1 MRNYLKYKLNIIEK
15 RGMRK
20 VNKKTIKPGFRMA
33 IMTFSF
39 LFKKAFRYKPSFLLA
54 YILDIIVKA
63 IIPFINI
70 IFPKYVIDELLGNQ
84 SIRMLTIYVVC
95 IVVGNFFTS
104 YLSSFLQET
113 LNKKYYDDFSKYFDA
128 LLGLKNMQLPYQST
142 EDKTVLERM
151 QKAKDGLGIYSGGI
165 GGIATSV
172 SHIFANFIVLVG
184 TLSLLIYNVPLVF
197 MIVVVCVIVNYIFNQ
212 KSNQIQILHYKKISE
227 QNRGFDY
234 VLFNLSDIRYG
245 KDFRLYHAEDMMLRQ
260 ANDFNKKMAE
270 IGRNQAKES
279 LIWLQLM
286 KVVMALREGGSF
298 LYLGYLGLQGVI
310 SVANFM
316 MLVNASNS
324 FGNSLNTII
333 TQIQELLKKAVFAY
347 EYISF
352 MKSDFWEED
361 GSLSCKKRVEH
372 SIEFRNV
379 TFSYPGSER
388 KVLNGV
394 SAVIKPGEKISI
406 VGLNGAGKSTFIKL
420 LCRLYKVDS
429 GEILIDGVNINE
441 YLYSDYIKLLSVVF
455 QDFML
460 VSFSIKENIALKKS
474 TNVEDKDIMPLIEEV
489 GLKPKVT
496 SLSMGIHTPVFKY
509 YDKRGF
515 EPSGGEQQKI
525 AIARA
530 IYKDAPIVIL
540 DEPTA
545 ALDPISEAEIYEQF
559 NEMVNNKTAIF
570 ISHRLSSCK
579 FCDRILVFKDGKVV
593 ENGTHNELVKIPDGV
608 YANMYQTQAQYYQ

>member
-1 MRNYLKYKLNIIEK
+1 MNE
-15 RGMRK
+15 
-20 VNKKTIKPGFRMA
+20 KTIKPGWRMVVT
-33 IMTFSF
+33 TFCF
-39 LFKKAFRYKPSFLLA
+39 LFKKALRYKPSFLFV
-54 YILDIIVKA
+54 YILDIVVKV
-63 IIPFINI
+63 ISPFINI
-70 IFPKYVIDELLGNQ
+70 IFPKYVIEELLGNQ
-84 SIRMLTIYVVC
+84 SIKMLAIYVIC
-95 IVVGNFFTS
+95 IVVGNFLTN
-104 YLSSFLQET
+104 YLSAFLQET
-113 LNKKYYDDFSKYFDA
+113 LNKRYYDDYSKYFDA

-165 GGIATSV
+165 GGIAKSV
-172 SHIFANFIVLVG
+172 SQIIINFIVLVG
-184 TLSLLIYNVPLVF
+184 TLSLLIFNVPLVLV
-197 MIVVVCVIVNYIFNQ
+197 IVAVCVIANYILNQ
-212 KSNQIQILHYKKISE
+212 KSNQIQIIHYKKLSE

-260 ANDFNKKMAE
+260 ANDFNNNMAE
-270 IGRNQAKES
+270 IGRDQAKES

-286 KVVMALREGGSF
+286 KVVMSLREGGSF
-298 LYLGYLGLQGVI
+298 LYLAYLGLNGMI
-310 SVANFM
+310 SIANFM
-316 MLVNASNS
+316 MLVNASNT
-324 FGNSLNTII
+324 FGNSLNTVI

-347 EYISF
+347 EYVGF
-352 MKSDFWEED
+352 MELNLWEKD
-361 GSLSCKKRVEH
+361 GNLSCEKNTEH
-372 SIEFRNV
+372 TIEFRNV
-379 TFSYPGSER
+379 TFSYPESER

-394 SAVIKPGEKISI
+394 SVVIRPGEKISI

-429 GEILIDGVNINE
+429 GEILVDGVNIND
-441 YLYSDYIKLLSVVF
+441 YLYSDYLKLLSVVF

-460 VSFSIKENIALKKS
+460 VGFSIKENIAMSRSVDQK
-474 TNVEDKDIMPLIEEV
+474 DKDIMLLMEKV
-489 GLKPKVT
+489 GLKEKVN
-496 SLSMGIHTPVFKY
+496 SLQMGIHTPVFKY

-530 IYKDAPIVIL
+530 IYKDTPIVIL

-545 ALDPISEAEIYEQF
+545 ALDPMSEAEIYEQF
-559 NEMVNNKTAIF
+559 DGMVYNKTAIF

-579 FCDRILVFKDGKVV
+579 FCDRILVFKNGQVV

-608 YANMYQTQAQYYQ
+608 YATMYQTQAQYYQ